1 MRPYKTQT
9 KEIIL
14 TTTFQT
20 PLGEMFAAATKKGIV
35 ILCFFTPYN
44 IEAKLETLKKT
55 LDADVIPGNNQ
66 ILDIL
71 KIQLNEYSGTGYDY
85 GAEGSGEDYLPE
97 Q

>member
-20 PLGEMFAAATKKGIV
+20 PLGEMFGCNKRYSYS
-35 ILCFFTPYN
+35 LLFTPYN

-55 LDADVIPGNNQ
+55 LDADVIW
-66 ILDIL
+66 
-71 KIQLNEYSGTGYDY
+71 E
-85 GAEGSGEDYLPE
+85 
-97 Q
+97 